1 MSFIFLVMLLQMELK
16 EGYWKVMH
24 MLFFIIIIID
34 VTALDNRVDN
44 TLRNFKLRWV
54 NLFLTIKKFSICI
67 RSTKLSLEMIW
78 EEIVCY

>member
-44 TLRNFKLRWV
+44 TLRNFKLLWV